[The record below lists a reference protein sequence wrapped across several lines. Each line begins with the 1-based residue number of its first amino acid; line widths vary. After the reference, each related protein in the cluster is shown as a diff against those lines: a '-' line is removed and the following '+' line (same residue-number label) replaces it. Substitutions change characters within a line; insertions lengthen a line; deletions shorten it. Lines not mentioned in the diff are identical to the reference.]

1 MKDAPGVRSLENSLW
16 NSLADF
22 VEHLFCEVREYRS
35 AALQPGEDR
44 SKGLGRIVLLVSLPP
59 HGADLP
65 GKEQA
70 MKKRQRVA
78 EMADEVLA
86 RQARDRAEQ
95 TGESFEEA
103 LKAVRNTEAGRQL
116 EELREGPHRDQRAE
130 EWQED
135 MSRERTEERH
145 REEQG

>member
-1 MKDAPGVRSLENSLW
+1 MKAAPGVRSLENSLW

-35 AALQPGEDR
+35 AALQPGQDR

-86 RQARDRAEQ
+86 RQARARAER
-95 TGESFEEA
+95 TGEPFEVA
-103 LKAVRNTEAGRQL
+103 LKAVRKTEAGQQL
-116 EELREGPHRDQRAE
+116 EELREGPHRHEKADQ
-130 EWQED
+130 WQKD
-135 MSRERTEERH
+135 MTRERTQERH
-145 REEQG
+145 RDKQG

>member
-1 MKDAPGVRSLENSLW
+1 
-16 NSLADF
+16 
-22 VEHLFCEVREYRS
+22 
-35 AALQPGEDR
+35 
-44 SKGLGRIVLLVSLPP
+44 
-59 HGADLP
+59 
-65 GKEQA
+65 
-70 MKKRQRVA
+70 MKKRQRVG

-86 RQARDRAEQ
+86 RQARARAEQ

-103 LKAVRNTEAGRQL
+103 LKAVRKTEAGRQL
-116 EELREGPHRDQRAE
+116 EELREGPHRDERAE

>member
-1 MKDAPGVRSLENSLW
+1 
-16 NSLADF
+16 
-22 VEHLFCEVREYRS
+22 
-35 AALQPGEDR
+35 
-44 SKGLGRIVLLVSLPP
+44 
-59 HGADLP
+59 
-65 GKEQA
+65 

-103 LKAVRNTEAGRQL
+103 LKAVRKTEAGRQL